1 MAFTK
6 DRVDRHLRPKI
17 DNRPTGRAESRF
29 KPQKNLVAE
38 WPEVFQFQR
47 VPRLPTGKWD
57 RGPEEE
63 EEEVIV
69 FKDPRPDLAEEDPEE
84 SYWWLW
90 LLADA
95 LGINKD
101 LAITLHGFRCQGT
114 RLERTEKGFK
124 LQPEVSGR
132 GWQSVEDY
140 QMARD
145 KYLVPHQKQL
155 VKVLR
160 NLSH

>member
-17 DNRPTGRAESRF
+17 ENRPAGRAESRF
-29 KPQKNLVAE
+29 KPQKNLAAE
-38 WPEVFQFQR
+38 WPEVFR
-47 VPRLPTGKWD
+47 YETVPRLPTGKWD
-57 RGPEEE
+57 RDPEEE
-63 EEEVIV
+63 EALV
-69 FKDPRPDLAEEDPEE
+69 FCDPRQDLADEDPEE
-84 SYWWLW
+84 SWFWGW

-95 LGINKD
+95 LAVNKE

-124 LQPEVSGR
+124 LQPEVSER
-132 GWQSVEDY
+132 AWLSQEEY
-140 QMARD
+140 QQARD

-155 VKVLR
+155 VKLLR
-160 NLSH
+160 SLSH

>member
-6 DRVDRHLRPKI
+6 DRIDRHLRPKI
-17 DNRPTGRAESRF
+17 ENRPAGRAESRF
-29 KPQKNLVAE
+29 KPQKNLADE
-38 WPEVFQFQR
+38 WPEVFQYET
-47 VPRLPTGKWD
+47 VPRMPTGKWD
-57 RGPEEE
+57 RGPE

-101 LAITLHGFRCQGT
+101 LAITLHGFRCMGT
-114 RLERTEKGFK
+114 RLVRTEKGFAMK
-124 LQPEVSGR
+124 PEVSER
-132 GWQSVEDY
+132 GWQSAEEY
-140 QMARD
+140 QAARD

-155 VKVLR
+155 VKLLK
-160 NLSH
+160 NLCR